1 MKRLENETENYI
13 CFPKQA
19 KFDKLAFCFTC
30 RIDIL
35 FSKKYSVFILKQN
48 NVFLWKIH
56 IKCKNLLSLMQ
67 ILRA

>member
-1 MKRLENETENYI
+1 MKRLENETEKYI

-19 KFDKLAFCFTC
+19 TFDKLGFCFTC
-30 RIDIL
+30 KIEIL
-35 FSKKYSVFILKQN
+35 FSKKSSVFILKWN
-48 NVFLWKIH
+48 NIFLWKIH